1 MKDLGFF
8 ISPVGKIIPVG
19 GNGTHIGTVIAHP
32 SKFGLKKADIE
43 KAYKKH
49 KERLGI
55 EGDAREEILKR
66 LTKKGWI
73 RLRRYPQY
81 WSIQFARMNTK
92 VMKTI
97 AKFTQAIL
105 KGVGRYKEAD
115 KYIPIIAMGFDDG
128 YMKTVELDYVAQTGT
143 FNESIEMIR
152 IEDHDITEMFLAE
165 VLDMIQVNYDW
176 SIT

>member
-8 ISPVGKIIPVG
+8 ISPVGKLIPVG

-81 WSIQFARMNTK
+81 WSIQFARMIGDGTTRLRTGSYLNRHLFET
-92 VMKTI
+92 T
-97 AKFTQAIL
+97 
-105 KGVGRYKEAD
+105 
-115 KYIPIIAMGFDDG
+115 PDDE
-128 YMKTVELDYVAQTGT
+128 TVL
-143 FNESIEMIR
+143 
-152 IEDHDITEMFLAE
+152 
-165 VLDMIQVNYDW
+165 
-176 SIT
+176 